1 MPIKSHLC
9 HLTYVTHVHVIKA
22 CVNQACFTKD
32 IWGLDQ
38 VYFIPRHTSETMKHK
53 VEWNDV
59 KKDVA
64 KWQGVVATA
73 NQHPYW
79 WVTFRL
85 LSKISYE
92 AQKML
97 DLDSETLIYNK
108 HG

>member
-1 MPIKSHLC
+1 MQADS
-9 HLTYVTHVHVIKA
+9 TYVLLPELQSYGWTHKL
-22 CVNQACFTKD
+22 QGERSK
-32 IWGLDQ
+32 
-38 VYFIPRHTSETMKHK
+38 HTSETMKHN

-64 KWQGVVATA
+64 KWQGVVAA
-73 NQHPYW
+73 VNQHPYW

-92 AQKML
+92 AQKIL